1 MNALVD
7 FLLFRK
13 MASPF
18 LLQILF
24 WAGIGGTFYGA
35 YVLLQLDN
43 WAWCP
48 ALVFGSLG
56 TRVLFER
63 LLLSF
68 RSFEQLEELVDLL
81 RRNTGEQFLG
91 K

>member
-13 MASPF
+13 MVSPL
-18 LLQILF
+18 LLQVLF

-35 YVLLQLDN
+35 YVLIQLDN
-43 WAWCP
+43 WAWGP
-48 ALVFGSLG
+48 ALVFGTLG

-68 RSFEQLEELVDLL
+68 RSFEHLEELVALL
-81 RRNTGEQFLG
+81 KRGAPLR
-91 K
+91 